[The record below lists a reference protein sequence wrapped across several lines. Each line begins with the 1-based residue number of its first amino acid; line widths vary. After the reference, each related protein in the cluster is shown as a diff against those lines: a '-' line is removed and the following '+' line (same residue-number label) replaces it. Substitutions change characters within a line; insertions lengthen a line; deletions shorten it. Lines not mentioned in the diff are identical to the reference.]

1 MPFLPNH
8 LPLFLFLVS
17 SQAFAPIPT
26 ACAYCSLVAPR
37 SHTAHSSPLAAGA
50 CQRASPGRPARV
62 RSEQLCTFAPSDPST
77 LRARRVLTPSCR
89 FTCGP
94 GPERGSEQ
102 ERLLPSPA
110 VALAP
115 ERGRDAPL
123 VRAHTPARPTSDI
136 ETLGR
141 SPPPGLSRPATP
153 EVPTGP
159 SLPRGRARLV
169 RFGVGGECARVGGTV
184 CCGSGHVADPHPLP
198 RVWTRLLSVVE

>member
-1 MPFLPNH
+1 M
-8 LPLFLFLVS
+8 S

-77 LRARRVLTPSCR
+77 LCARRVPTPSCR

-94 GPERGSEQ
+94 GPERGGEQ

-123 VRAHTPARPTSDI
+123 VRAHTHRPPNVGYRDARPEPTTRPLTARHARGSNRPLSA
-136 ETLGR
+136 ERTRLVGPPRRRRRVCAGVGNSVLRFR
-141 SPPPGLSRPATP
+141 SRR
-153 EVPTGP
+153 GP
-159 SLPRGRARLV
+159 SPFAE
-169 RFGVGGECARVGGTV
+169 GGDAPTECG
-184 CCGSGHVADPHPLP
+184 
-198 RVWTRLLSVVE
+198 